1 MGRKSVNGED
11 GYLKHLILIICLLVL
26 TNCTFLVTTF
36 EIGGA
41 AATAEGASTAV
52 EVAQA
57 LDIAGTAGDAVSVRE
72 TGKTL
77 SDHVVSGLTGKD
89 CRLLRKIRGRGDY
102 CEIPLPNLNT
112 RNKIK
117 VFQIVEGIRP
127 VNGKMGPLTRQ
138 AYWNYEHEVK
148 AWDSKIYDK
157 LPKTA
162 PEIIRLQQDNGL
174 EAIGEIGPRTT
185 RLLIKLHKEIK
196 DGIDK
201 EAKRSVRNADRGRS
215 QGHDLWGHQRTIKE

>member
-1 MGRKSVNGED
+1 MGK
-11 GYLKHLILIICLLVL
+11 LVL
-26 TNCTFLVTTF
+26 LLAVLLTQGCTLIVTTF

-41 AATAEGASTAV
+41 AATAESASTAV

-57 LDIAGTAGDAVSVRE
+57 LDIAGTAGDVVSVKE

-89 CRLLRKIRGRGDY
+89 CRLIRKVRGRGDY
-102 CEIPLPNLNT
+102 CERPLPNLNT

-148 AWDSKIYDK
+148 SWDSKIYDK

-162 PEIIRLQQDNGL
+162 PEIIRLQKDNGL
-174 EAIGEIGPRTT
+174 EPIGEIGPRTT
-185 RLLIKLHKEIK
+185 RLLIKLFKELK
-196 DGIDK
+196 
-201 EAKRSVRNADRGRS
+201 N
-215 QGHDLWGHQRTIKE
+215 

>member
-1 MGRKSVNGED
+1 MGK
-11 GYLKHLILIICLLVL
+11 LVL
-26 TNCTFLVTTF
+26 LLAILLTQGCTFLVTTF

-41 AATAEGASTAV
+41 AATAEGANTAV

-57 LDIAGTAGDAVSVRE
+57 LDIAGTAGDAVSVKE

-89 CRLLRKIRGRGDY
+89 CRLLRKVRGRGDY

-127 VNGKMGPLTRQ
+127 VNGNMGPLTRQ
-138 AYWNYEHEVK
+138 AYWNYKHEVK
-148 AWDSKIYDK
+148 AWDPTIYDK

-162 PEIIRLQQDNGL
+162 PEIIRLQKDNGL
-174 EAIGEIGPRTT
+174 EPIGEIGPKTT
-185 RLLIKLHKEIK
+185 RLLIKLFK
-196 DGIDK
+196 DLK
-201 EAKRSVRNADRGRS
+201 N
-215 QGHDLWGHQRTIKE
+215 

>member
-1 MGRKSVNGED
+1 MGK
-11 GYLKHLILIICLLVL
+11 LVL
-26 TNCTFLVTTF
+26 LLAVLLTQGCTLIVTTF

-41 AATAEGASTAV
+41 AATAESASTAV

-57 LDIAGTAGDAVSVRE
+57 LDIAGTAGDVVSVKE

-89 CRLLRKIRGRGDY
+89 CRLIRKVRGRGDY

-148 AWDSKIYDK
+148 SWDSKIYDK

-162 PEIIRLQQDNGL
+162 PEIIRLQKDNGL
-174 EAIGEIGPRTT
+174 EPIGEIGPRTT
-185 RLLIKLHKEIK
+185 RLLIKLFKELK
-196 DGIDK
+196 
-201 EAKRSVRNADRGRS
+201 N
-215 QGHDLWGHQRTIKE
+215 

>member
-1 MGRKSVNGED
+1 M
-11 GYLKHLILIICLLVL
+11 
-26 TNCTFLVTTF
+26 VTTF

-57 LDIAGTAGDAVSVRE
+57 LDIAGTAGDAVSVKE

-89 CRLLRKIRGRGDY
+89 CRLIRKIRGKGDY
-102 CEIPLPNLNT
+102 CEILLPNLNT
-112 RNKIK
+112 HNKIK

-127 VNGKMGPLTRQ
+127 INGNMGPLTRQ
-138 AYWNYEHEVK
+138 AFWNYEHEVK
-148 AWDSKIYDK
+148 EWDPTIYDK

-162 PEIIRLQQDNGL
+162 PEVIELQKEHGL
-174 EAIGEIGPRTT
+174 EPIGEIGPKTT
-185 RLLIKLHKEIK
+185 KILIKLYEEIK
-196 DGIDK
+196 DGLIQ
-201 EAKRSVRNADRGRS
+201 ETQRSVRDADRGRS
-215 QGHDLWGHQRTIKE
+215 QGHDLWSHQRVGQE

>member
-1 MGRKSVNGED
+1 MN
-11 GYLKHLILIICLLVL
+11 YKHVILLIVLLM
-26 TNCTFLVTTF
+26 TQSCTLLVTTF

-57 LDIAGTAGDAVSVRE
+57 LDIAGTAGDAISVKE

-89 CRLLRKIRGRGDY
+89 CRLLRKVRGRGDY

-148 AWDSKIYDK
+148 TWNPKIYK
-157 LPKTA
+157 KMPKTA
-162 PEIIRLQQDNGL
+162 PEIIRFQQDNGL

-185 RLLIKLHKEIK
+185 KLLIKLHQELAETK
-196 DGIDK
+196 
-201 EAKRSVRNADRGRS
+201 
-215 QGHDLWGHQRTIKE
+215 

>member
-1 MGRKSVNGED
+1 
-11 GYLKHLILIICLLVL
+11 L

-57 LDIAGTAGDAVSVRE
+57 LDIAGTAGDAVSVKE

-89 CRLLRKIRGRGDY
+89 CRLIRKIRGRGDY
-102 CEIPLPNLNT
+102 CEILLPNLNT

-148 AWDSKIYDK
+148 EWNPKIYK
-157 LPKTA
+157 KMPKTA
-162 PEIIRLQQDNGL
+162 PEIIRFQQDNGL
-174 EAIGEIGPRTT
+174 EAIGEIGPKTT

-196 DGIDK
+196 DGINK
-201 EAKRSVRNADRGRS
+201 ETERSIRDLDRRSS
-215 QGHDLWGHQRTIKE
+215 QGHVIWSHQRTIKE

>member
-1 MGRKSVNGED
+1 MGK
-11 GYLKHLILIICLLVL
+11 LVL
-26 TNCTFLVTTF
+26 IFTFLLTQGCTLIVTTF

-57 LDIAGTAGDAVSVRE
+57 LDIAGTAGDVVSVKE

-89 CRLLRKIRGRGDY
+89 CRMLRKIRGRGDY

-148 AWDSKIYDK
+148 SWDSTVYDK

-162 PEIIRLQQDNGL
+162 PEIIRFQQDNGL

-185 RLLIKLHKEIK
+185 KLLIELHK
-196 DGIDK
+196 
-201 EAKRSVRNADRGRS
+201 S
-215 QGHDLWGHQRTIKE
+215 LM

>member
-1 MGRKSVNGED
+1 
-11 GYLKHLILIICLLVL
+11 
-26 TNCTFLVTTF
+26 LVTTF

-57 LDIAGTAGDAVSVRE
+57 LDIAGTAGDAVSVKE

-77 SDHVVSGLTGKD
+77 SDHVVSRLTGKD
-89 CRLLRKIRGRGDY
+89 CRLIRKIRGRGDY

-148 AWDSKIYDK
+148 EWNPTIYK
-157 LPKTA
+157 KMPKTA

-201 EAKRSVRNADRGRS
+201 ETERSVRDADRGRS
-215 QGHDLWGHQRTIKE
+215 QGHDIWGHQRIIEE

>member
-1 MGRKSVNGED
+1 MGK
-11 GYLKHLILIICLLVL
+11 LVL
-26 TNCTFLVTTF
+26 IFTFLLTQGCTFLVTTF

-57 LDIAGTAGDAVSVRE
+57 LDIAGTAGDAVSVKE

-117 VFQIVEGIRP
+117 VF
-127 VNGKMGPLTRQ
+127 KLLK
-138 AYWNYEHEVK
+138 AYV
-148 AWDSKIYDK
+148 
-157 LPKTA
+157 L
-162 PEIIRLQQDNGL
+162 
-174 EAIGEIGPRTT
+174 
-185 RLLIKLHKEIK
+185 
-196 DGIDK
+196 
-201 EAKRSVRNADRGRS
+201 
-215 QGHDLWGHQRTIKE
+215 

>member
-1 MGRKSVNGED
+1 MKFSIV
-11 GYLKHLILIICLLVL
+11 LISILLQG
-26 TNCTFLVTTF
+26 CTFLVTTF

-57 LDIAGTAGDAVSVRE
+57 LDIAGTAGDAVSVKE

-127 VNGKMGPLTRQ
+127 VNGRMGPLTRQ

-148 AWDSKIYDK
+148 FWDSKIYDK

-174 EAIGEIGPRTT
+174 EAIGEIGPKTT
-185 RLLIKLHKEIK
+185 RLLIKMYEEIK
-196 DGIDK
+196 NNG
-201 EAKRSVRNADRGRS
+201 
-215 QGHDLWGHQRTIKE
+215 

>member
-1 MGRKSVNGED
+1 MH
-11 GYLKHLILIICLLVL
+11 YKHVIILIILVV
-26 TNCTFLVTTF
+26 TQGCTLLVTTF

-57 LDIAGTAGDAVSVRE
+57 LDLAGTAGDVVSVKE

-89 CRLLRKIRGRGDY
+89 CRLLRKVRGRGDY

-127 VNGKMGPLTRQ
+127 VNGHMGPLTRQ
-138 AYWNYEHEVK
+138 AYWNYEHEVR

-162 PEIIRLQQDNGL
+162 PEIIRFQQDNGL

-185 RLLIKLHKEIK
+185 KLLIKLH
-196 DGIDK
+196 
-201 EAKRSVRNADRGRS
+201 
-215 QGHDLWGHQRTIKE
+215 QDLVANK

>member
-1 MGRKSVNGED
+1 MK
-11 GYLKHLILIICLLVL
+11 KTILILSLLCLQG
-26 TNCTFLVTTF
+26 CTLLVTTF

-57 LDIAGTAGDAVSVRE
+57 LDVASTAGDVVSVKE

-89 CRLLRKIRGRGDY
+89 CRMLRKIRGSGDY

-162 PEIIRLQQDNGL
+162 PEIIRLQMDNRL
-174 EAIGEIGPRTT
+174 EPIGEIGPKTT
-185 RLLIKLHKEIK
+185 KLLIKLH
-196 DGIDK
+196 
-201 EAKRSVRNADRGRS
+201 
-215 QGHDLWGHQRTIKE
+215 QDLVNTK

>member
-1 MGRKSVNGED
+1 MARLN
-11 GYLKHLILIICLLVL
+11 HLILILNLLCLQG
-26 TNCTFLVTTF
+26 CTLLVTTF

-41 AATAEGASTAV
+41 AATAESASTAV

-57 LDIAGTAGDAVSVRE
+57 LDIAGTAGDVVSVKE

-89 CRLLRKIRGRGDY
+89 CRLIRKIRGRGDY

-127 VNGKMGPLTRQ
+127 VNGRMGPLTRQ

-148 AWDSKIYDK
+148 SWDSKIYDK

-162 PEIIRLQQDNGL
+162 PEIIRLQKDNGL
-174 EAIGEIGPRTT
+174 EPIGEIGPRTT
-185 RLLIKLHKEIK
+185 RLLIKLFKELK
-196 DGIDK
+196 
-201 EAKRSVRNADRGRS
+201 N
-215 QGHDLWGHQRTIKE
+215 

>member
-1 MGRKSVNGED
+1 
-11 GYLKHLILIICLLVL
+11 L

-52 EVAQA
+52 EVAQV
-57 LDIAGTAGDAVSVRE
+57 LDIAGTAGDAVSVKE

-89 CRLLRKIRGRGDY
+89 CRLLRKIRGKGDY

-138 AYWNYEHEVK
+138 AYWNYAHEVK
-148 AWDSKIYDK
+148 SWNSTIYDK

-201 EAKRSVRNADRGRS
+201 EAERSVRNADRGRS
-215 QGHDLWGHQRTIKE
+215 QGHDLWGHQRTIEE

>member
-1 MGRKSVNGED
+1 MKIA
-11 GYLKHLILIICLLVL
+11 ILISLFFLQG
-26 TNCTFLVTTF
+26 CTLLVTTF
-36 EIGGA
+36 NIGGA

-57 LDIAGTAGDAVSVRE
+57 LDIAGTAGDAISVKE

-89 CRLLRKIRGRGDY
+89 CRLLRKVRGKGGY

-127 VNGKMGPLTRQ
+127 VNGNMGPLTRQ
-138 AYWNYEHEVK
+138 AYWNYEREVK
-148 AWDSKIYDK
+148 KWNSKIYDK

-162 PEIIRLQQDNGL
+162 PEIIRLQLDNGL

-185 RLLIKLHKEIK
+185 KLLIKLH
-196 DGIDK
+196 
-201 EAKRSVRNADRGRS
+201 N
-215 QGHDLWGHQRTIKE
+215 DLVNTK